1 MRTRAIAAAVLIA
14 FTPAAVGVPAFAQ
27 QAADDPIT
35 KQARAR
41 FQEGVDQ
48 YDKGNFEGARASF
61 LQAYALKKHPAV
73 LLNLGL
79 SCLKSNH
86 PLEAVSYLK
95 QFLRESTTANPA
107 QKAEAENGI
116 RDARAK
122 LGQIEVVAP
131 NGTEISVEN
140 DRIGNAPLAEPIDAE
155 PGPKAVRARLP
166 DGTTDTQRVTVT
178 AGQKVQAK
186 FGSSSAAPAVAPVP
200 IPTPTPTPVPANPEP
215 QAQPQPAETGGAT
228 ATMADTGEKKGGFR
242 PPETMTPVWIG
253 IGVAVVGA
261 GVAIGFALA
270 KSSAQ
275 ENADAIAAEIR
286 AKNNNSS
293 KSQITGQPICSSS
306 AKVDQDK
313 FGRACAALKDN
324 IDKVDADATVANIA
338 VVVAALGA
346 ATALGWFLFAPRK
359 KEEAGPAQGTWKNPK
374 VTPVYAPGYG
384 GLSLG
389 GTF

>member
-14 FTPAAVGVPAFAQ
+14 FAPAAAGAPAFAQ
-27 QAADDPIT
+27 PAADDPTT

-48 YDKGNFEGARASF
+48 YDKGNFESARASF

-86 PLEAVSYLK
+86 PLEALSYLK
-95 QFLRESTTANPA
+95 QFLRESTTATPA
-107 QKAEAENGI
+107 QKTEAENGI
-116 RDARAK
+116 RDARNR

-140 DRIGNAPLAEPIDAE
+140 DRIGNTPLAEPVDAE
-155 PGPKAVRARLP
+155 PGPKAVRAKLP

-178 AGQKVQAK
+178 AGQRVQAK
-186 FGSSSAAPAVAPVP
+186 FGASSAPAVVAPVP
-200 IPTPTPTPVPANPEP
+200 VPTSPATTPATEPV
-215 QAQPQPAETGGAT
+215 QAAPQPQDPNANANAT
-228 ATMADTGEKKGGFR
+228 ITSDTGRKKGFR

-253 IGVAVVGA
+253 LGVAVVGA
-261 GVAIGFALA
+261 GVAVGFALA
-270 KSSAQ
+270 KNSAQ
-275 ENADAIAAEIR
+275 ENADAIALEIR
-286 AKNNNSS
+286 AKNGGSS
-293 KSQITGQPICSSS
+293 KSLTTGQPICSSTS
-306 AKVDQDK
+306 KADQDK
-313 FGRACAALKDN
+313 FGRACLALKDN
-324 IDKVDADATVANIA
+324 NDKVDADATIANIA
-338 VVVAALGA
+338 IVVGALGA

-359 KEEAGPAQGTWKNPK
+359 KDEAPAQATWKVPEIR
-374 VTPVYAPGYG
+374 PVYAPGYG
-384 GLSLG
+384 GLSLS